1 MKNRL
6 DIIINNIQSGV
17 LMVDR
22 YGNILQYNKKCSAL
36 LDTNLSDC
44 KNLLDIFFENTP
56 SLRELELGIESKSI
70 LYTKNNKTSNIIINI
85 ARTQTGESILTLEKS
100 EILQKRVS
108 NIIGSKAYFTFDDI
122 ISRSRGMQNAISI
135 GKLVATIDSNVLI
148 TGESGTGKELFAQ
161 AIHNASDRKSGPFL
175 AINCGAL
182 PKSLIESEL
191 FGYVGSAFTGA
202 DKAGRAGKFELANG
216 GTIFL
221 DEIGDMP
228 FEVQVNL
235 LRVIQN
241 REVYRIGSG
250 RSVKIDVR
258 IIAATNEN
266 LSKEIEQNNFRSDLY
281 YRLNVFNIYIPPL
294 RDRKEDIRILADFF
308 FKRYIARS
316 KKEITSISQSI
327 YEYLEL
333 CPWNGNVR
341 ELENYIERAVYATD
355 SDTISISNISKE
367 IFEIKNHHSKKTP
380 KHHVNKDEI
389 INALITTNCNINKC
403 AIILSCSRKTLY
415 RKFIEFSI
423 DYKKYRK

>member
-1 MKNRL
+1 M
-6 DIIINNIQSGV
+6 
-17 LMVDR
+17 
-22 YGNILQYNKKCSAL
+22 
-36 LDTNLSDC
+36 
-44 KNLLDIFFENTP
+44 
-56 SLRELELGIESKSI
+56 GIESKSI

-258 IIAATNEN
+258 IIAATNKN